1 MADGEFA
8 LIREYGEA
16 GLIHPSKGWAT
27 VGDHDLYCLLADAA
41 AQQRDE
47 AALQKYAPLA
57 DEFAL
62 RYDHK
67 LYRAITHRAWGVSH
81 CLVSQYAESQI
92 QFDRALVIFQ
102 QMNTR
107 WQIGRTL
114 FELGEL
120 AVARADNIIARE
132 YFTRA
137 LSEFEMMDALPDM
150 IRTHEKLESV
160 DPNSKQG
167 RPPRRRNRGHG
178 SPLRNVSNQ

>member
-1 MADGEFA
+1 MAEGEFA

-16 GLIHPSKGWAT
+16 GLIRPSKGWAAF
-27 VGDHDLYCLLADAA
+27 GDHDLYSLLADAA

-57 DEFAL
+57 EEFAA
-62 RYDHK
+62 RHDHK
-67 LYRAITHRAWGVSH
+67 LYRAIAHRAWGVAH
-81 CLVSQYAESQI
+81 RLAGQFAESQI
-92 QFDRALVIFQ
+92 RFDQALEIFQ

-120 AVARADNIIARE
+120 AVARADKIIARE

-137 LSEFEMMDALPDM
+137 LSEFEMLDALPDI

-178 SPLRNVSNQ
+178 SPHG